1 MTQPPN
7 QPDQRELARP
17 RTFEAYRVLRF
28 QVHQASWITSSLAMQ
43 MAQLARPWL
52 AFDISDSALMLGV
65 VAASQGLAQVI
76 AAPFGGLAAD
86 RLPKRTVLLISQV
99 VLLSM
104 VSVMATL
111 VALNA
116 IEVWHLALLSV
127 VHGVTVTF
135 NNPVR
140 QAYIPLLLPRQLL
153 ANGMALHNGARSLN
167 QIVGP
172 ALVGVLLEVEVT
184 IAFFMIVG
192 LHATSVAL
200 STRLPRGTPDPSG
213 GRGITGELIFG
224 LRYAAGHR
232 VLRIIVLLS
241 ILATVFV
248 HPYHALLPVFQK
260 DVLEVGESRL
270 GLMFAAIGLGAL
282 VSSIVVATFSDWLM
296 KSWMPLLAGAFFGGA
311 VVAFALSQFY
321 PLTLLMLFA
330 AGASAQVFSI
340 ANSTQMM
347 YHADPALY
355 GRVAGLS
362 IWIRALMSIA
372 VLGYGAAIDASS
384 APTAVATGGAA
395 FIASLVLVALAF
407 PYFRRGEPSTSQ
419 AECLSSN

>member
-1 MTQPPN
+1 
-7 QPDQRELARP
+7 
-17 RTFEAYRVLRF
+17 
-28 QVHQASWITSSLAMQ
+28 MQ

-52 AFDISDSALMLGV
+52 AFDISDSAFMLGV

-86 RLPKRTVLLISQV
+86 RLPKRTVLLTSQV
-99 VLLSM
+99 VLLGM

-111 VALNA
+111 VALDA

-127 VHGVTVTF
+127 LHGVTVTF

-140 QAYIPLLLPRQLL
+140 QAYIPLLLPRRLL
-153 ANGMALHNGARSLN
+153 ANGMALHSGARSLN

-172 ALVGVLLEVEVT
+172 ALVGVLLEIEVA

-192 LHATSVAL
+192 LHAASVSL
-200 STRLPRGTPDPSG
+200 STRLPRGTPEPSG

-224 LRYAAGHR
+224 LRYAATHR

-241 ILATVFV
+241 ILATVLV
-248 HPYHALLPVFQK
+248 HPYHALLPIFQK
-260 DVLEVGESRL
+260 DVLDVGESRL

-282 VSSIVVATFSDWLM
+282 VSSVVVATFSNWLT
-296 KSWMPLLAGAFFGGA
+296 KSWAQLVAGVFFGGA
-311 VVAFALSQFY
+311 VVAFALSQSY
-321 PLTLLMLFA
+321 LLTLIILFVG
-330 AGASAQVFSI
+330 GASSQVFSV

-372 VLGYGAAIDASS
+372 VLGYGAAIDAFS
-384 APTAVATGGAA
+384 APSAVATGGAA
-395 FIASLVLVALAF
+395 FIASVVLIALAF
-407 PYFRRGEPSTSQ
+407 PHFRRGEPSSEQTEHR
-419 AECLSSN
+419 AR